1 MSTIVLK
8 MANKFSFPLNLFGSK
23 IRTNLLRLFF
33 TNPRSRY
40 YVRQLQGMLGV
51 SVGSLHR
58 ELKHLESIGVLHS
71 QQEGNLHFYSA
82 NPNYPLFK
90 ELKNIIAKTVGI
102 EGSLKSALQELK
114 GLKIAIIY
122 GSFASGKER
131 ERSDI
136 DLFLIG
142 KVNEETLNQNLRRLE
157 RSLAR
162 EINYVIMEPSE
173 FNEEVKKRAP
183 FVLNILEEPKI
194 FLIGKEDELKRL
206 A

>member
-58 ELKHLESIGVLHS
+58 ELKHLESMGVLHS

-82 NPNYPLFK
+82 NLVMLSEFVK
-90 ELKNIIAKTVGI
+90 DQIAKKI
-102 EGSLKSALQELK
+102 SAT
-114 GLKIAIIY
+114 G
-122 GSFASGKER
+122 
-131 ERSDI
+131 
-136 DLFLIG
+136 
-142 KVNEETLNQNLRRLE
+142 
-157 RSLAR
+157 
-162 EINYVIMEPSE
+162 
-173 FNEEVKKRAP
+173 
-183 FVLNILEEPKI
+183 KI
-194 FLIGKEDELKRL
+194 F
-206 A
+206 